1 MQTYKRAS
9 PGAKK
14 KKKKKKKKKELGKNQ
29 SNLQNILELE
39 IECNVTL
46 TNMHL

>member
-14 KKKKKKKKKELGKNQ
+14 KKKKKGIRKESKQFAEHLG
-29 SNLQNILELE
+29 IGDR
-39 IECNVTL
+39 
-46 TNMHL
+46 M

>member
-14 KKKKKKKKKELGKNQ
+14 KKKKKKKGIRKESKQFAEHLG
-29 SNLQNILELE
+29 IGDR
-39 IECNVTL
+39 
-46 TNMHL
+46 M